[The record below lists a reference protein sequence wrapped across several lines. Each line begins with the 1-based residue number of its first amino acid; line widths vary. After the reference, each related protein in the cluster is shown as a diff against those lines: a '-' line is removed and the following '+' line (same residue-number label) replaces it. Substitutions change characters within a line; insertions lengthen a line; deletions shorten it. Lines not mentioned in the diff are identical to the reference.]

1 VAINFLLL
9 GGFQSFILG
18 LLLFFTSLFLIFIVL
33 IQRGR
38 GGGLTGALG
47 GTGQSAFGS
56 RAGDELT
63 YITLVVA
70 GAWIFLCVV
79 CIWVLNPNDTA
90 DLVTGQGNQQIETD
104 DDGAGDSLLDG
115 TPGDSDPIG
124 TDSSAADDATD
135 ATDDATDA
143 TDDATDATDDATD
156 AADDATDATDDAK
169 AQPTPLEPVPDS
181 DDSDDGDDEPG
192 DVEDSDA
199 PSPVDGTDP

>member
-1 VAINFLLL
+1 MAINFLLL

-70 GAWIFLCVV
+70 GGWIFLCIV
-79 CIWVLNPNDTA
+79 CIWVLNPNDAPILDDQDSQQLA
-90 DLVTGQGNQQIETD
+90 DAVVLVVVR
-104 DDGAGDSLLDG
+104 DSRDRANLL
-115 TPGDSDPIG
+115 PRAALVRN
-124 TDSSAADDATD
+124 SS
-135 ATDDATDA
+135 
-143 TDDATDATDDATD
+143 
-156 AADDATDATDDAK
+156 
-169 AQPTPLEPVPDS
+169 S
-181 DDSDDGDDEPG
+181 SGC
-192 DVEDSDA
+192 
-199 PSPVDGTDP
+199 

>member
-1 VAINFLLL
+1 MAINFLLL

-90 DLVTGQGNQQIETD
+90 DLVTGQGNQQIEAD
-104 DDGAGDSLLDG
+104 DGGAGDSLLDG
-115 TPGDSDPIG
+115 TPGDNDPIG
-124 TDSSAADDATD
+124 TDSSDTDTATG
-135 ATDDATDA
+135 ATDDAQ
-143 TDDATDATDDATD
+143 
-156 AADDATDATDDAK
+156 
-169 AQPTPLEPVPDS
+169 AQPTPLEPAPAPEN

-192 DVEDSDA
+192 DAEDGDA